1 MSSAELHVSLPE
13 VLGPFVRSAPLGH
26 AIQVIGQLAGT
37 HVAIECAPGI
47 GEPVLPADG
56 AAAAI
61 PIQYRGQTRGLV
73 TCRGTGAHPM
83 AAQAAHSIT
92 TLMEHA
98 LDREMAV
105 TDLADAM
112 NTSFEELNMLYSLM
126 SEIVTRTYA
135 PDIGQVV
142 VDETVRI
149 LNCRRVSL
157 LVLDEEHQRMRVL
170 AARGLPAEAMRS
182 SIPVTGTIAGEV
194 LLDDE
199 LLLVNRLADRPDLA
213 ARSHGTY
220 QTQSFLVVRVPLM
233 ARGEPLGILTA
244 TERNDKSE
252 FTSRDRRLVE
262 GLSSLAASALLNC
275 QLHSKI
281 NRQMIG
287 TIRAMACAVDAK
299 DVYTHDHS
307 ARVADLC
314 IRVADHMGL
323 TSAQQ
328 SREIELASLL
338 HDIGKIGISDAVLGK
353 SGRLTPQEHDTIKQ
367 HSRIG
372 AHIVQQVQGLD
383 GVAKAILHHHE
394 RYDGLGYPA
403 GLARETIPL
412 ASRLIAVADAF
423 DAITTDRPYR
433 RGLSVSKAL
442 RELQRNSGTQFA
454 PEAVAAITE
463 SVMAMG
469 PGGQERGMDLC
480 RRTVAK
486 YINSPA

>member
-1 MSSAELHVSLPE
+1 
-13 VLGPFVRSAPLGH
+13 
-26 AIQVIGQLAGT
+26 
-37 HVAIECAPGI
+37 
-47 GEPVLPADG
+47 
-56 AAAAI
+56 
-61 PIQYRGQTRGLV
+61 
-73 TCRGTGAHPM
+73 M
-83 AAQAAHSIT
+83 AAEAARSIA
-92 TLMEHA
+92 TLMDHA

-105 TDLADAM
+105 SDLADAM
-112 NTSFEELNMLYSLM
+112 NTSFEELNMLYTLM
-126 SEIVTRTYA
+126 SEIVTRTHA

-157 LVLDEEHQRMRVL
+157 LVVDEEHQRMRVL

-182 SIPVTGTIAGEV
+182 SIPLTRSIAGQV
-194 LLDDE
+194 LLDDD
-199 LLLVNRLADRPDLA
+199 LLLINNLADRPDLA
-213 ARSHGTY
+213 AKLRGTY

-314 IRVADHMGL
+314 IQIANHMGL
-323 TSAQQ
+323 TGAQQ

-338 HDIGKIGISDAVLGK
+338 HDIGKIGISDGVLGK
-353 SGRLTPQEHDTIKQ
+353 SGRLTPEEHDTIKQ
-367 HSRIG
+367 HSKIG

-403 GLARETIPL
+403 GLAREEIPL
-412 ASRLIAVADAF
+412 ASRLIAVADTF
-423 DAITTDRPYR
+423 DAMTTDRPYR
-433 RGLSVSKAL
+433 KGLSTSDAL
-442 RELQRNSGTQFA
+442 RESATQQRNPVCPRGRCGHDRVGDGDGIRREGAWDGSAPQGCGQVSQFPRVTTSISTDGMIRLAARYRQYLRRGGASGTG
-454 PEAVAAITE
+454 TD
-463 SVMAMG
+463 G
-469 PGGQERGMDLC
+469 
-480 RRTVAK
+480 RRP
-486 YINSPA
+486 SPAMPGRR